1 MKLPMDKLILR
12 ILPVPADRQFAE
24 TPLKPGLRKRL
35 ANFIPDIRRQY
46 AEKKKNLPPND
57 KKYRP
62 STMWYFFATVLV
74 VLSIQNFLGSSRV
87 EVISY
92 SQFKSLLKKD
102 LINDLVI
109 RETTIDGNLKGAA
122 VKEVLKPEK
131 LKEISPEVLA
141 SKKPFPFETVR
152 VEDPGLTA
160 ELESAKIPFKGELTS
175 NWLPTILSWVV
186 PVGLFFLMWSY
197 LGRKMGSASGG
208 LMQIGKS
215 KAKVYIEKKTGV
227 TFADVAGI
235 DEAEQEVAE
244 VVGFLKDP
252 DKYQRLGGRIPKG
265 VLIVGPPGT
274 GKTLLARAVAGEAGV
289 PFFSLTGSDFVEM
302 FVGVGAARVRDLF
315 LQAVKNAPSIIFIDE
330 LDAIGKARGVSVLAG
345 NDEREQT
352 LNQLLAEM
360 DGFDPNQGVI
370 IMAATNRPEILDA
383 ALLRPGR
390 FDRQIL
396 VDRPDIIGRTKIL
409 KLHAKKVTL
418 AADLDLAVVAAKTP
432 GFVGA
437 DLANI
442 VNEAALLAARQDKE
456 SIDMTDFDEA
466 IERVVAGL
474 QKKSHVINPKEKKI
488 VAYHESGHALMAEL
502 VPGADPVSKISIIPR
517 GVAALG
523 YTTQLP
529 TEDRYLMT
537 RSELLARIDVLLG
550 GRVAE
555 EIVFGDVS
563 TGAQNDLQRA
573 TEIARTMITQ
583 FGMSEKLGL
592 AALEGP
598 RHATFLMVPTQ
609 QPKEYSEETARLI
622 DGEVNQILSEAHT
635 KARDILLAHRDA
647 LEELAKLLLDKEV
660 VDRPALQE
668 ILKARS
674 IDSIEEKTRAPENN
688 GSESP
693 GASHERNNQGMGNP
707 TFLNKRE
714 IDPAGR
720 QKS

>member
-1 MKLPMDKLILR
+1 MKISIGNSVNWTVSRFSQLRIGKIPQKAGLRESVKKFLADLRTNYQARKKDKLPMGKKQ
-12 ILPVPADRQFAE
+12 RQ
-24 TPLKPGLRKRL
+24 
-35 ANFIPDIRRQY
+35 
-46 AEKKKNLPPND
+46 
-57 KKYRP
+57 
-62 STMWYFFATVLV
+62 
-74 VLSIQNFLGSSRV
+74 LSIGYFILTFFTLLMIHNYYGSAHV
-87 EVISY
+87 EIISY
-92 SQFKSLLKKD
+92 SQFKSLLNKG
-102 LINDLVI
+102 LINDLAI
-109 RETTIDGNLKGAA
+109 GETAIEGNLKGEA
-122 VKEVLKPEK
+122 VKEIFTPEK
-131 LKEISPEVLA
+131 VKKLSHEIVEG
-141 SKKPFPFETVR
+141 KKTFPFKTVR
-152 VEDPGLTA
+152 VEDPSLTA
-160 ELESAKIPFKGELTS
+160 ELEKASVPFRGEVTS
-175 NWLPTILSWVV
+175 TWLPTILSWVV
-186 PVGLFFLMWSY
+186 PVALFFLLWSY
-197 LGRKMGSASGG
+197 IGKKMGSGSGG

-215 KAKVYIEKKTGV
+215 KAKVYIEKATGV

-235 DEAEQEVAE
+235 DEAEEEVAE

-289 PFFSLTGSDFVEM
+289 PFFSLSGSDFVEM

-315 LQAVKNAPSIIFIDE
+315 MQAVKNAPSIIFIDE
-330 LDAIGKARGVSVLAG
+330 LDAIGKARGVSMLNG

-396 VDRPDIIGRTKIL
+396 VDRPDIKGRTKIL
-409 KLHAKKVTL
+409 ELHAKKVKL
-418 AADLDLAVVAAKTP
+418 SPDLDLAIVAAKTP

-456 SIDMTDFDEA
+456 FIEMAEFDEA

-488 VAYHESGHALMAEL
+488 VAYHESGHALVAEL

-517 GVAALG
+517 GIAALG
-523 YTTQLP
+523 YTSQLP

-537 RSELLARIDVLLG
+537 RSELLARICVLLG

-555 EIVFGDVS
+555 EIIFGDIS

-592 AALEGP
+592 ASLEGP
-598 RHATFLMVPTQ
+598 RRSTFLMVPTQ
-609 QPKEYSEETARLI
+609 SPKDYSEETARLV
-622 DGEVNQILSEAHT
+622 DEELKQMLTDAHT
-635 KARDILLAHRDA
+635 RARDLLVSRRAA
-647 LEELAKLLLDKEV
+647 LEELAKLLLEKEV
-660 VDRPALQE
+660 VDRPALQA
-668 ILKARS
+668 ILKVRS
-674 IDSIEEKTRAPENN
+674 IDSIKDKKKSADTN
-688 GSESP
+688 GSENNE
-693 GASHERNNQGMGNP
+693 GNIEHEQ
-707 TFLNKRE
+707 LKV
-714 IDPAGR
+714 
-720 QKS
+720 

>member
-1 MKLPMDKLILR
+1 MKISICKPVNWREPNSSILQTAKTPQEAGPPEPR
-12 ILPVPADRQFAE
+12 KGFLAGLRTSYEAIKKNRMPLEKKHRQFS
-24 TPLKPGLRKRL
+24 
-35 ANFIPDIRRQY
+35 I
-46 AEKKKNLPPND
+46 
-57 KKYRP
+57 
-62 STMWYFFATVLV
+62 WYFIFAFFTIL
-74 VLSIQNFLGSSRV
+74 LIQNYYGRNHV
-87 EVISY
+87 EIIHY
-92 SQFKSLLKKD
+92 SQFKSLLNKS
-102 LINDLVI
+102 LIADVAI
-109 RETTIDGNLKGAA
+109 GETAIQGNMKGEA
-122 VKEVLKPEK
+122 VKEVLTAEK
-131 LKEISPEVLA
+131 VKKLSPEIVEG
-141 SKKPFPFETVR
+141 KKTFPFATVR

-160 ELESAKIPFKGELTS
+160 ELEKARVPFRGEVTS
-175 NWLPTILSWVV
+175 TWLPTILSWVV
-186 PVGLFFLMWSY
+186 PVALFFLVWSY
-197 LGRKMGSASGG
+197 IGKKMGSAGGG

-235 DEAEQEVAE
+235 DEAEEEVAE

-315 LQAVKNAPSIIFIDE
+315 MQAVKHAPSIIFIDE
-330 LDAIGKARGVSVLAG
+330 LDAIGKARGVNMLTS

-396 VDRPDIIGRTKIL
+396 VDRPDIKGRTKIL
-409 KLHAKKVTL
+409 QLHAKKVKL
-418 AADLDLAVVAAKTP
+418 SADLDLAIVAAKTP

-456 SIDMTDFDEA
+456 SIEMAEFDEA

-488 VAYHESGHALMAEL
+488 VAYHESGHALVAEL

-523 YTTQLP
+523 YTSQLP

-537 RSELLARIDVLLG
+537 RSELLARICVLLG

-555 EIVFGDVS
+555 EIVFGDIS

-583 FGMSEKLGL
+583 FGMSEKLGFVS
-592 AALEGP
+592 LEGP
-598 RHATFLMVPTQ
+598 RTATFLMVPTYS
-609 QPKEYSEETARLI
+609 PREYSEETARLI
-622 DGEVNQILSEAHT
+622 DEEVKQILNEAHSR
-635 KARDILLAHRDA
+635 ASDLLISRRAA
-647 LEELAKLLLDKEV
+647 LEELAKLLLEKEV
-660 VDRPALQE
+660 VDRPALQA
-668 ILKARS
+668 ILKVRS
-674 IDSIEEKTRAPENN
+674 IDSAKEKNEKKKSADTKD
-688 GSESP
+688 SE
-693 GASHERNNQGMGNP
+693 SHERNLERD
-707 TFLNKRE
+707 T
-714 IDPAGR
+714 
-720 QKS
+720 